1 MEYSSATELSN
12 GNIPPVP
19 NLRRTV
25 IPLRVVGFTHRRSSS
40 SPKTRMRMR
49 KLISYTRMSSIR
61 ILHYHHESR
70 GVIEGN
76 SVYVIC
82 SASIM
87 QFVIETLLQ

>member
-1 MEYSSATELSN
+1 MVPL
-12 GNIPPVP
+12 VP
-19 NLRRTV
+19 NSRRIV
-25 IPLRVVGFTHRRSSS
+25 IPLEVVGFIHRRSLS

-70 GVIEGN
+70 GITEGN
-76 SVYVIC
+76 NAYVIC

-87 QFVIETLLQ
+87 QFVTETLLQ

>member
-1 MEYSSATELSN
+1 MVPS
-12 GNIPPVP
+12 VP
-19 NLRRTV
+19 NLKRTV
-25 IPLRVVGFTHRRSSS
+25 IPLGVVGFTHKRSSS

-76 SVYVIC
+76 CAYVIC

-87 QFVIETLLQ
+87 RFVTETLLQ